1 MKKLGM
7 FMIMGALAWSLQA
20 CNNSNQNEEG
30 ATGTGDSLYNE
41 GNDGGMMSD
50 TAGMG
55 TGGTGTG
62 TTGSG
67 GTGGTGGADGT
78 GGTGSGATG
87 ATGTTG
93 TGTGANGG
101 MSTDTT
107 GTNRPNTTP

>member
-7 FMIMGALAWSLQA
+7 FMIMGALAWGLQA

-41 GNDGGMMSD
+41 GSDGMMSD
-50 TAGMG
+50 TSGMGMDTMG
-55 TGGTGTG
+55 TGTSGTGT
-62 TTGSG
+62 S
-67 GTGGTGGADGT
+67 
-78 GGTGSGATG
+78 GSGATG
-87 ATGTTG
+87 NTG

>member
-41 GNDGGMMSD
+41 GSDGMMSD
-50 TAGMG
+50 TSGMGMDTMG
-55 TGGTGTG
+55 TGTSGTGT
-62 TTGSG
+62 S
-67 GTGGTGGADGT
+67 
-78 GGTGSGATG
+78 GSGATG
-87 ATGTTG
+87 GTGNTG

>member
-7 FMIMGALAWSLQA
+7 FMIMGALAWGLQA

-41 GNDGGMMSD
+41 GSDGMMSD
-50 TAGMG
+50 TSGMG
-55 TGGTGTG
+55 MDTMGTG
-62 TTGSG
+62 TTGTGTS
-67 GTGGTGGADGT
+67 GTGTS
-78 GGTGSGATG
+78 GSGATG
-87 ATGTTG
+87 GTGNTG